1 MFVLLDLV
9 RPVGSALRQLARQR
23 KPLLRAT
30 ALRPNKSRLL
40 LEPLEDRTVM
50 HANPVMDA
58 EHAAVMALVPLTSVT
73 DTAINSG
80 DWDDPNTW
88 DQHRL
93 PRTGDNVL
101 IATGVTVRLDTIER
115 NATLHTLR
123 IDGTL
128 TFATNVNTGL
138 LVDTIVETPTGSL
151 IMGTAAKPIQ
161 HGVMAKI
168 IIADTGAIDT
178 TWDPKQFSRGLITHG
193 HVSIFGDATTSF
205 VSVAQTPTKGSTQIT
220 LSQIPVGWDAGERII
235 VTGTNPN
242 GSEDEELAIASISGN
257 TLTLSAPLKYNHAT
271 PLAGTSAYVSNMS
284 RNAVIESQNPAM
296 GQRRGHVMFMH
307 NPDVDVEYAGFY
319 GLGRTDKRN
328 PLASPLFDANGVLMP
343 DSGKNTA
350 GRYAVHFHRTG
361 TDEVAGQGIIKGSAV
376 VDSPGWG
383 FVNHSSN
390 VDMED
395 NVAFNV
401 TGAAFVTETGE
412 EIGIMN
418 HNLAIK
424 STGSGRGIEEFQ
436 NNVEQSFGHQGD
448 GFWFQGGGVVA
459 TNNIAVG
466 QKHSGFVFFTR
477 GLNQKGLGVT
487 EFHAEN
493 LTDPSIA
500 NGAEHVAVGDV
511 PFVFKNNTSFANGDG
526 METWFHLLGAKHS
539 VRSLVENFTAFNN
552 RGMGMFDPY
561 TNQMTIRNVTLL
573 NNENNPN
580 GTGMGRNDVTRNLLY
595 DNVTIKGFGDG
606 IQVPV
611 NGTNTIQGGHFN
623 NVRDINIS
631 TANSRDRVVNINGDI
646 DFGQLN
652 AQAAKGKTPFDIYL
666 KANFDPMER
675 DVTRLFN
682 PDVIKLGT
690 VKYNGKQVYY
700 NEQAAGYVPF
710 PKASAAA
717 YIPPE
722 FIDKTNQ
729 QLWDQ
734 YGLAPGGIVAPA
746 NAITDK
752 NVSGLIGD
760 PATYLPDLYM
770 TSRKYTNQL
779 AGYVVSFKD
788 AVGAK
793 FTDATPVTL
802 REGWNVITRTINGQ
816 TRSFLVYG
824 DITAPTFTLDP
835 KQSLR
840 INPVDLKDGLV
851 IKGTIFDDSFGT
863 KNFAMRFS
871 DLDKLPTQ
879 VGADGLNFVTITFTV
894 KDQAGNA
901 TTVSLN
907 ITIDPKAALQQ
918 NNGFV
923 TLPEQPV
930 SVTLAALLGFPPDP
944 VSTDLLFSRS

>member
-1 MFVLLDLV
+1 MFILLDLV
-9 RPVGSALRQLARQR
+9 RPVSAALRQLVQKRN
-23 KPLLRAT
+23 LLLKKT
-30 ALRPNKSRLL
+30 APRLGKSRLL
-40 LEPLEDRTVM
+40 LETLEERTVM

-58 EHAAVMALVPLTSVT
+58 EHAAVMSLVSLTAVT
-73 DTAINSG
+73 NTAVANG

-88 DQHRL
+88 DQRRV

-101 IATGVTVRLDTIER
+101 IATGVTVRLDTVER
-115 NATLHTLR
+115 NATLHTIR

-138 LVDTIVETPTGSL
+138 LVDTIVQTPTGSL
-151 IMGTAAKPIQ
+151 IMGTAANPIQ
-161 HGVMAKI
+161 RGVMAKI

-178 TWDPKQFSRGLITHG
+178 AWDPRQFSRGLITHG
-193 HVSIFGDATTSF
+193 HVSIYGDATTSF
-205 VSVAQTPTKGSTQIT
+205 VSVAQTPAKGSNQIT
-220 LSQIPVGWDAGERII
+220 LSQVPVGWDVGERII
-235 VTGTNPN
+235 VTGTNAN
-242 GSEDEELAIASISGN
+242 GTEDEELAIAAISGN
-257 TLTLSAPLKYNHAT
+257 SLTLSAPLKYNHAT
-271 PLAGTSAYVSNMS
+271 PLSGTMAMVSNMS
-284 RNAVIESQNPAM
+284 RNAVIESQNPAI
-296 GQRRGHVMFMH
+296 GLRRGHVMFMH

-328 PLASPLFDANGVLMP
+328 PLASPLFDANGVLVP
-343 DSGKNTA
+343 GSGKNTN

-361 TDEVAGQGIIKGSAV
+361 THELAGQAVIRGSAL

-390 VDMED
+390 VNMED

-401 TGAAFVTETGE
+401 TGSAFVTEAGD

-436 NNVEQSFGHQGD
+436 HNVEQSFGHQGD

-459 TNNIAVG
+459 TNNFAVG

-487 EFHAEN
+487 EFDAEN
-493 LTDPSIA
+493 LVDPSIA
-500 NGAEHVAVGDV
+500 NGEEHIAVGDV
-511 PFVFKNNTSFANGDG
+511 PFVFKNNTSFANGNG
-526 METWFHLLGAKHS
+526 METWFHLLDAKHS
-539 VRSLVENFTAFNN
+539 ARSLIENFTAFNN

-561 TNQMTIRNVTLL
+561 TNQTTIRNVTLL
-573 NNENNPN
+573 NNENNPS
-580 GTGMGRNDVTRNLLY
+580 GTGMGRNDVTRNLIY
-595 DNVTIKGFGDG
+595 ENVTIKGFGDG

-611 NGTNTIQGGHFN
+611 NGTNTIQGGSFN
-623 NVRDINIS
+623 NVRDIVIN
-631 TANSRDRVVNINGDI
+631 TANNRNRVVNINGNI

-652 AQAAKGKTPFDIYL
+652 AKAAKGKTPYDIYL
-666 KANFDPMER
+666 KANFDPKER

-682 PDVIKLGT
+682 PDLIKLGT

-700 NEQAAGYVPF
+700 LEQASGYVPF
-710 PKASAAA
+710 PKATAAA

-752 NVSGLIGD
+752 TVNGLIGD

-779 AGYVVSFKD
+779 AGYAVSYKD
-788 AVGAK
+788 ANGVR
-793 FTDATPVTL
+793 FTDATPVAL
-802 REGWNVITRTINGQ
+802 REGWNVITRTIGGYK
-816 TRSFLVYG
+816 RSFLVYG

-835 KQSLR
+835 NQSLR
-840 INPVDLKDGLV
+840 INPADLKDGLV
-851 IKGTIFDDSFGT
+851 ISGTLFDDSFGT
-863 KNFAMRFS
+863 KNFNMRFS
-871 DLDKLPTQ
+871 DLDKLATK
-879 VGADGLNFVTITFTV
+879 VGADGLSYVTISFTV
-894 KDQAGNA
+894 KDRAGNA

-907 ITIDPKAALQQ
+907 VIIDPKAPLQQ
-918 NNGFV
+918 TNGYV
-923 TLPEQPV
+923 NLPEQTV

-944 VSTDLLFSRS
+944 LSTDLAFARV